1 MWHTVLISSPI
12 TIPLSL
18 TIPTKS
24 VPNVISQLLGLY
36 SASIACLPLV
46 VPITSLLSSLFLQF
60 IVVQSSC
67 FGQGQG
73 RGGKEEWGKGE
84 RTHVLGPFLFC

>member
-1 MWHTVLISSPI
+1 MASLPVPAPI

-18 TIPTKS
+18 AIPTKF
-24 VPNVISQLLGLY
+24 VPNVIPQLLGLY

-46 VPITSLLSSLFLQF
+46 VPIASLLSSSFLQF

-67 FGQGQG
+67 FGQGQEK
-73 RGGKEEWGKGE
+73 GGKEEWGKGE